1 MSRSNIFNSV
11 PRPDV
16 PRSFFNMSFNKK
28 FDCDM
33 GQIIPISCEEVLPS
47 DRYKLGVEAVF
58 RTTPLIAPIFH
69 NVKVKFESFFVPT
82 RLIFDDWEEF
92 ITGGIDGKSEVLL
105 PLWDTYYNAN
115 KKPDK
120 YSLWDYFGLPINGN
134 SYIPNSTTDP
144 NKETLPID
152 FYKRCYNL
160 VWNTYYRD
168 ENIDSEVS
176 LTNDNI
182 LYRRWTKDYFTS
194 ALPFQQ
200 RGNEVG
206 VGITGTGMAEFL
218 ANVPLQ
224 YTVLFKND
232 NSHLPFKQDYSGLDG
247 TGIVLGFDSA
257 TNNIFYDIPKYRDS
271 GSDKYIIGSGQAA
284 NASMSFPY
292 VPVNGRAFA
301 DYRDT
306 GNPIGTYGLN
316 DNVVKVNNVS
326 GFNIAS
332 LRDSW
337 QLQKFLEKSAYGGGR
352 YIEQC
357 LAHFGLSVNDSR
369 LQRPEFI
376 GSFKGVI
383 VFDEVVSMAQTTNKP
398 QGTLAGK
405 GVGAMSNKF
414 GSWLC
419 PEHGYILTLMTI
431 CPANGYNSQGFDKK
445 LLKRNRYDYYFPT
458 FAHLSEQIIQNQEL
472 YAVSSADNAVSK
484 FGYTSAYNEYRT
496 NRNQVC
502 GSLRD
507 TLSIWHLNRI
517 FSNAPA
523 LNSDFIKMD
532 GTSES
537 MKRVFAVQNE
547 PAFVCA
553 VNMIQKAVRPLPKFG
568 VPGLV
573 DHF

>member
-1 MSRSNIFNSV
+1 MSNMFNSV

-28 FDCDM
+28 FNCDF

-58 RTTPLIAPIFH
+58 RTTPLIAPIYH

-82 RLIFDDWEEF
+82 RLIWSDWEQF
-92 ITGGIDGKSEVLL
+92 ITGGIDGTDEVAL
-105 PLWDTYYNAN
+105 PLWDTYYNAM

-120 YSLWDYFGLPINGN
+120 YSLWDYFGLPMNGDN
-134 SYIPNSTTDP
+134 YKPNNISDP
-144 NKETLPID
+144 YKETLPID

-168 ENIDSEVS
+168 ENIDNEVS

-194 ALPFQQ
+194 ALPFAQ
-200 RGNEVG
+200 RGNDVG
-206 VGITGTGMAEFL
+206 VGITGRGMAEFL
-218 ANVPLQ
+218 GNIPVDFSDKMGTGRLNIP
-224 YTVLFKND
+224 YTTPTGDEAGLLITSGFKNTSNVVIGNPAHRTDSSQIVNNSD
-232 NSHLPFKQDYSGLDG
+232 NSIL
-247 TGIVLGFDSA
+247 
-257 TNNIFYDIPKYRDS
+257 NI
-271 GSDKYIIGSGQAA
+271 
-284 NASMSFPY
+284 PY
-292 VPVNGRAFA
+292 VPVDRRTIREYDTSTFDRAM
-301 DYRDT
+301 
-306 GNPIGTYGLN
+306 YGLN
-316 DNVVKVNNVS
+316 DNIVSVDNVS
-326 GFNIAS
+326 GFNIAA
-332 LRDSW
+332 LRDAW

-352 YIEQC
+352 YVEQC
-357 LAHFGLSVNDSR
+357 LSHFGLSVNDAR

-376 GSFKGVI
+376 GSFKGAI
-383 VFDEVVSMAQTTNKP
+383 VFDEVVQTSEKGTTP

-472 YAVSSADNAVSK
+472 YAISSAPDAVAK
-484 FGYTSAYNEYRT
+484 FGYTSAYNEYRA

-502 GSLRD
+502 GDLRD
-507 TLSIWHLNRI
+507 SLSVWHMNRI
-517 FSNAPA
+517 FGSSPA
-523 LNSDFIKMD
+523 LNSDFLKMD
-532 GTSES
+532 GTTES
-537 MKRVFAVQNE
+537 AKRVFANQTE
-547 PAFVCA
+547 PGFICA
-553 VNMIQKAVRPLPKFG
+553 VNMILKAIRPLPKFG
-568 VPGLV
+568 TPGLV